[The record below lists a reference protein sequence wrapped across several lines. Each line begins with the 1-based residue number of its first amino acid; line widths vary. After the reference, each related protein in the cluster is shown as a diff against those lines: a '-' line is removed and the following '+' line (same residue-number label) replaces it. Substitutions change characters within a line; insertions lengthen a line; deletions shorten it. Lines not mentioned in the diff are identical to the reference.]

1 MPPGRV
7 FTRNAPHAVVGS
19 ASSNPSPDSASTNEA
34 EAEAE
39 AEASVTTRNTRVAST
54 NPRMS
59 VASSGAHMDV
69 TPPKP
74 GGETVVTDAATPKVT
89 RAGAPPAVSKKLPS
103 SPRAPGAKPSTGA
116 SGGARSGRS
125 PRSASEGDAHA
136 RLTAS
141 RAYRYLRYLSP
152 TGDEASVRSDRVRS
166 ASVARI
172 AAEPSATKRIAASP
186 SIVGSIAVGAGN
198 RRRGGASTSFRSF
211 FPSSA
216 CVGKSG
222 KSTKGVAEPV
232 SRSTASAAR
241 APGNA
246 SSSPSRRNAT
256 ATDQRSSCNRG
267 ARHAW
272 HRGAHVSPGDAR
284 ATTRAQI
291 RERISPSSPLSP
303 FSASSCPASE
313 GAETSTAPNSPRTKN
328 RTRDAPR
335 DAGGASPR
343 SSRGSTRHALSPS
356 TARVSSSK
364 TTLKTRSCAKHST
377 ECPEDDET

>member
-1 MPPGRV
+1 MR
-7 FTRNAPHAVVGS
+7 
-19 ASSNPSPDSASTNEA
+19 
-34 EAEAE
+34 
-39 AEASVTTRNTRVAST
+39 
-54 NPRMS
+54 
-59 VASSGAHMDV
+59 
-69 TPPKP
+69 
-74 GGETVVTDAATPKVT
+74 
-89 RAGAPPAVSKKLPS
+89 
-103 SPRAPGAKPSTGA
+103 
-116 SGGARSGRS
+116 
-125 PRSASEGDAHA
+125 A

-141 RAYRYLRYLSP
+141 RAYRSLRYLSP

-198 RRRGGASTSFRSF
+198 RRREGASTSFRSR
-211 FPSSA
+211 FPSSTRL
-216 CVGKSG
+216 GESEKSP
-222 KSTKGVAEPV
+222 KGVAEPV

-256 ATDQRSSCNRG
+256 ATDQRSAGDRG
-267 ARHAW
+267 VRHAW

-291 RERISPSSPLSP
+291 RERGSP
-303 FSASSCPASE
+303 FSPFSPFSPRAASSCPAPE

-335 DAGGASPR
+335 DASGASPR

-356 TARVSSSK
+356 TARASSSK
-364 TTLKTRSCAKHST
+364 TTLKT
-377 ECPEDDET
+377 